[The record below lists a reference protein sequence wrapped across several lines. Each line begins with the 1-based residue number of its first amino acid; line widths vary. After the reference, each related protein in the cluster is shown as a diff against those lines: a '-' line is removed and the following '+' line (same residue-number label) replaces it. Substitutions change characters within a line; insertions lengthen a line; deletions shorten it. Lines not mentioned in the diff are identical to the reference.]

1 MMHSLVRSSAVLL
14 LALLTGCS
22 GTPQATSEAVPG
34 DGGVPDFYTW
44 AGELPSRPGQL
55 LRSEPL
61 TPQQGLKS
69 AALNIRILYTST
81 DGRSNGPIAVSGAL
95 FIPEGTPPKGGWP
108 LMA

>member
-1 MMHSLVRSSAVLL
+1 M
-14 LALLTGCS
+14 
-22 GTPQATSEAVPG
+22 PG
-34 DGGVPDFYTW
+34 FYTW
-44 AGELPSRPGQL
+44 AGDLPSRPGEL

-95 FIPEGTPPKGGWP
+95 FIPEGTPPKCGFHGHP
-108 LMA
+108 ATHS